1 MDAPAQTRFA
11 AALLDP
17 GRPLPEG
24 LRAWNGSDPA
34 RRFAVYRNNVIVSL
48 IDGLAARF
56 PVAQALVGTEFFRA
70 MARLYVQG
78 EPPRSRLLHE
88 YGETFPG
95 FIREFSPAR
104 DVPYLVDVAQLEAA
118 RTRAYHAADADP
130 MPSEAFAA
138 IASDAAARLAVRLH
152 PSVQLVVSPWPVLSI
167 WLAHEQEADPAL
179 SVDGSRDLSRIDLGL
194 AESVLIARPN
204 DVVRLWRLPPGG
216 AAFLEAAA
224 SGSMLAE
231 AAARA
236 AGAARDFDLAA
247 NLTLLIQA
255 DIAVGLSFHG
265 AAADD

>member
-17 GRPLPEG
+17 QRQVPAG

-56 PVAQALVGTEFFRA
+56 PVVQALVGTEFFRA

-95 FIREFSPAR
+95 FIQEFSPAR
-104 DVPYLVDVAQLEAA
+104 DVPYLAGVAQLEAA
-118 RTRAYHAADADP
+118 RTRAYHAADRGPIPA
-130 MPSEAFAA
+130 EAIAA
-138 IASDAAARLAVRLH
+138 IAPDAAARLTLRLH
-152 PSVQLVVSPWPVLSI
+152 PSVQIVASPWPVLSI
-167 WLAHEQEADPAL
+167 WLAHGQEDDAPP
-179 SVDGSRDLSRIDLGL
+179 SVHTSGGLSRIDLGL

-204 DVVRLWRLPPGG
+204 DEVRLWRLPPGG
-216 AAFLEAAA
+216 AAFLEAVA
-224 SGSMLAE
+224 SGSMLAD

-236 AGAARDFDLAA
+236 AGTADDFDLAA

-255 DIAVGLSFHG
+255 EIVIGLSFHG
-265 AAADD
+265 VVADD